1 MDRSPYS
8 SRYWCNCL
16 FPPDRTCT
24 APHHADTYIEIAVSV
39 REGFGSSV
47 KTLVTKLTCSVARK
61 AGLLIAV
68 VWPPLLARPHA
79 AELPVAV
86 SVVN

>member
-24 APHHADTYIEIAVSV
+24 APHHADTYIEISVSV

-47 KTLVTKLTCSVARK
+47 KSLVTKLTCSVARK
-61 AGLLIAV
+61 AGLLIV
-68 VWPPLLARPHA
+68 VVCPPLLAMLHA

-86 SVVN
+86 VN